1 MDADRALSLLSPRQR
16 AVFDLFY
23 GKGMTHEEIAGALE
37 LPVGTVKS
45 DITRGLARLRRSM
58 VPQEIPQ

>member
-1 MDADRALSLLSPRQR
+1 M
-16 AVFDLFY
+16 FDLFY